1 MAQQNNYPAMRLPRN
16 VVQLSVDAKEF
27 VPLIK
32 QQPLPQQQ
40 HPSYHHQHQGGGGGG
55 GGYPQPQ
62 MAMHQP
68 SQVHQR
74 FAMAQGGV
82 EPGGGGDGGGGYDY
96 GAMAHHQQL
105 PGNSNGGGMMMANGS
120 DVSAVQNRLSNM
132 QIVDGGGDNGKEFN
146 HHHQHH
152 HHQQQPHH
160 QQSMHHQQHR
170 GQQHHGYHHHQP
182 HHQQQHQQYPY
193 GGGGYSNNHP
203 MAMGG
208 GGDHRKYNN
217 GGGQQHHHR
226 SRQQQQHHH
235 HQQQHH
241 HQHHQMHQQQQQQ
254 QQQYGGNHHHH
265 HDYMEGGG
273 GGPAGGYNA
282 GMAANWD
289 SNLQEDLEQISYRQT
304 EALDYLTEVIAELF
318 DNPGIFDEV
327 KKKLPNRL
335 GDLYQDHY
343 VLSTTIETIFDQS
356 IRESN
361 FRYMGAR
368 LCQLLDSINKAP
380 NLMLRELLQLKMDH
394 QNSELP
400 EFMKQEQVKVR
411 GATLFLAELY
421 MQLRQPEEPFG
432 KTISEYIVSA
442 IEILVAKKG
451 PENLKC
457 VCQCLKLCGFELD
470 QDCPDKVDQIMKN
483 LDQARSSVP
492 SAAEKIIGSVIEL
505 RKIAWGR
512 SEEISTPSAALP
524 PMPVSVGAMGPG
536 GPIGAG
542 EYQNNPVFY
551 GPDGQVLTEEESSFL
566 ETNVK
571 NKAQAQQAFSGY
583 DDDDEYGLVDP
594 DDDPEVQQAFVEFLQ
609 SNPQNR
615 QPQHPYRPDV

>member
-1 MAQQNNYPAMRLPRN
+1 MVKY

-40 HPSYHHQHQGGGGGG
+40 HPSFHHQHQGGGSGG

-96 GAMAHHQQL
+96 GAMAHHQQQQL

-132 QIVDGGGDNGKEFN
+132 QIVDGGGDNGKE
-146 HHHQHH
+146 
-152 HHQQQPHH
+152 
-160 QQSMHHQQHR
+160 
-170 GQQHHGYHHHQP
+170 
-182 HHQQQHQQYPY
+182 
-193 GGGGYSNNHP
+193 
-203 MAMGG
+203 
-208 GGDHRKYNN
+208 
-217 GGGQQHHHR
+217 
-226 SRQQQQHHH
+226 
-235 HQQQHH
+235 
-241 HQHHQMHQQQQQQ
+241 
-254 QQQYGGNHHHH
+254 
-265 HDYMEGGG
+265 
-273 GGPAGGYNA
+273 
-282 GMAANWD
+282 
-289 SNLQEDLEQISYRQT
+289 ISYRQT